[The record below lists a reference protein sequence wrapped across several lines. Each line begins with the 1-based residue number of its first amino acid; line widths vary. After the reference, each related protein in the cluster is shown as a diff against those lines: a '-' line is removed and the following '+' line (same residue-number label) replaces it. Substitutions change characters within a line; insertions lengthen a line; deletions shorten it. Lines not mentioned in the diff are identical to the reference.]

1 MTERCTQCL
10 TLANKL
16 QEVYPEIFNDIEVI
30 E

>member
-1 MTERCTQCL
+1 MTTHCTQCL
-10 TLANKL
+10 ILANKL